1 MKICTRISITF
12 GEAIFETTSVGR
24 QGGPESP
31 NLFIDFVMRLFI
43 EKSHNIQEIKFF
55 EHQFRVHCKTL
66 TREER
71 ILMCNNDLKYWRSTI
86 IPWSGYTD
94 DLVIYL
100 QSLESL
106 QKATELIDDI
116 FTKFGISIN
125 KTKTETMILNVD

>member
-1 MKICTRISITF
+1 
-12 GEAIFETTSVGR
+12 
-24 QGGPESP
+24 
-31 NLFIDFVMRLFI
+31 
-43 EKSHNIQEIKFF
+43 
-55 EHQFRVHCKTL
+55 
-66 TREER
+66 
-71 ILMCNNDLKYWRSTI
+71 MCNNDLKYWRSTI